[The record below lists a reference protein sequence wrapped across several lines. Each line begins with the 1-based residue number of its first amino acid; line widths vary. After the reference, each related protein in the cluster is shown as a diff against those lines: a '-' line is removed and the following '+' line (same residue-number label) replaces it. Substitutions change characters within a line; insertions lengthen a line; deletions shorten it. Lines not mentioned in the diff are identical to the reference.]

1 MEDIVQGQDEVDA
14 QFFERVTGNRFKVE
28 QREQLQTK
36 YIVQALPESELTLT
50 REKPDQK
57 SRPRKK
63 KEADGEERVV
73 EFAVKTVTYN
83 SLISTVMKFRLPESS
98 GEEEASG
105 AEEHDD
111 LDVTTV
117 NESTNRDEAPKVRK
131 IVGRKSQSGKS
142 QGGKKARRSNTEEEE
157 EEEENESKAQKNA
170 AGKKR
175 ARPKPTVFKKGVW
188 NPSVETVEK
197 CQQLESES
205 LVPNFDCSTR
215 NSNREIIRACK
226 IGSKQLLEKLL
237 TSNYKIS
244 RVTERW
250 GVENSKT
257 AFKVLID
264 EGNID
269 LLIFLV
275 EHVAPGTNKR
285 QTTKYTSDNHVFIQ
299 KIDTGFNDKYAYG
312 TATRKVN
319 VSRGGRMG
327 NNAFVEDAVNYSN
340 DFDQEHAVY
349 FLTSPKTTVDMVK
362 TFLGYF
368 PNFENVLISKTG
380 EVIRAGRREV
390 AEFLLS
396 RALKNEGYG
405 LNEYYIPAL
414 NSKTLDGV
422 REIKKASC
430 TKKAFAISNISPIH
444 CACLNPNADILAHLL
459 AVNPEFTNMDDSLRK
474 PVHYAACCE
483 SPEPL
488 KFLASQNIDT
498 REHDNMRTTPL
509 MYAARAGRE
518 ANVRFLLEENRSNP
532 PFKDRHGYAALH
544 YAAEAG
550 HIHIIKIF
558 LEAGIKISFSGP
570 EKKTAMHI
578 AAALGN
584 FEMVEFLVQNGAKVV
599 VKDKFKRTPLLLAC
613 KNGNLKIASFLL
625 QHGALFDE
633 PDSSGNTPL
642 HYACAYGFPEVI
654 EVLFKA
660 GANPN
665 SANSWNLSPT
675 AVALLKSYFSCLRKM
690 LDNETTDVNCVDDE
704 GRTLVSNAIKTISA
718 ENYNHVSFLLK
729 EKKACPNIPDVR
741 GLTAFDYLCSH
752 NLESLIQMDLGSDQ
766 TLERRNAL
774 RAEKRSLYK
783 KYFRLFLEA
792 GADVNH
798 RDSTGLTP
806 IFRALQA
813 NNPDAVSLLLEER
826 NLELS
831 IISKTNNT
839 IYHSLENMVC
849 QDNFLVMVKKLLER
863 CNHPDLLN
871 KYNDSGKTA
880 LHLLFFKFVSLIPNL
895 KNKILNTL
903 ENELKLKKRKDLAGK
918 MDAETQPKK
927 GSKRF
932 PRKAMADEQEESS
945 EEEEEEGEEGMEDER
960 FEKKPARPKTAFR
973 GLKGGA
979 RMKMQYKNRKYGSKR
994 AYGAGDDEEDEEENP
1009 QYAELSSIAITA
1021 EERLELTK
1029 EAENQLKDRIGEFIE
1044 FMHFFC
1050 RSGADS
1056 SLLMKNPKR
1065 EREPVEADLAEVQD
1079 EYDLLD
1085 YFDRLN
1091 RMVEESIKNKFDIPA
1106 KEKPDPSVGYSLLH
1120 IAVQIPNLHI
1130 LKHLIED
1137 LKIPLNLKSVYGE
1150 SELLKFIESN
1160 SQHKESLEVLEYLVQ
1175 KGAMVELAN
1184 RRGVTPLLYSI
1195 VQSKYEFAGLL
1206 LRYHANVNCQ
1216 DVDGNY
1222 PLLQAI
1228 KNKHLTTIELLIK
1241 HSADPNLVDVNRRN
1255 SIHWSINLSNTDADA
1270 SNEIENVLLSC
1281 GGDLNAVDARGRTPL
1296 HYAFVKIGSPF
1307 NTSNIDP
1314 IETVSNIISRNNVAV
1329 DVRDK
1334 WGNTPLNYAAQ
1345 RGAVISALYLMN
1357 HQADINN
1364 VNCDGNTPLHE
1375 CLLHGHQ
1382 NMTIFMI
1389 QKNAELKLPIKIK
1402 TEEQKRKEMEESA
1415 AKRPK
1420 ADRDEDDDEDPEDH
1434 PFNPFGGSRP
1444 QNYYKRPAKR
1454 RKRGMDEEGKKEEVE
1469 YESSESVL
1477 DEKEDEEDPGAADQ
1491 SVFAQPQPAFG
1502 FGVSTSYGGRFSM
1515 AHQKVPQMQQPSDL
1529 AFGPKETECSTFSI
1543 AIRRNWQSVA
1553 FLMLEYKF
1561 DLSLAILDC
1570 FNHKKYNY
1578 VYTLL
1583 LKKSEAGVYQM
1594 KNSLG
1599 QNLTHLFSKNSSNIS
1614 PELYQKILDKLEAKQ
1629 LDFCSLDSFGKTA
1642 LHYASESGSLKL
1654 VKHLLEKNIDPN
1666 VTDKSGMTPLGLIA
1680 VNNFHHT
1687 VDFCS
1692 VAKGFGLDLD
1702 KRFRFGKKEHTILTF
1717 IISQAK
1723 SFDVFTRLHE
1733 LGADIN
1739 KGDCD
1744 GWVPLVYYIRENR
1757 DEEVKNF
1764 IKSFKATFTRTKD
1777 ELGRTLIHHVVKPRE
1792 FGAYENVPLLEFLA
1806 GYADVNEPDKQ
1817 GRPPV
1822 YYAKQQASGKMLKAL
1837 LKLKAKDYDM
1847 DPGFIRT
1854 TTVML
1859 DNLEF
1864 PKNPYNYEEDF
1875 EKFVEQAKL
1884 EAEKVQDKFEDR
1896 CPPDSLAT
1904 GNYEVCYDGAD
1915 PYDCYMVKVDI
1926 SMGYYSGNTFYKMQI
1941 LREKVRDV
1949 YILFTRWGRVGTDG
1963 QYQQTPFSKIEEAR
1977 KEYCSVFKSKSGNQW
1992 EDRHQFVKVEKKYRL
2007 VPVTKKTRFESFL
2020 KAFNYKD
2027 PRMPQSN
2034 LDKQIFK
2041 LIRRLCNYKVISNA
2055 IKSEYRIDE
2064 SVVPLQS
2071 LTKDRLLDAEAIV
2084 KGLTTAL
2091 ENYEK
2096 ARATRALTEITACAE
2111 ELTKLTS
2118 LFYELLP
2125 STRFRQESIP
2135 PITSAYQLSEL
2146 RKMLN
2151 DLLYFEIAIKLL
2163 CAASYN
2169 VARVN
2174 PVDYMFHSLTFKVI
2188 RLDCQSEEYQIIR

>member
-1 MEDIVQGQDEVDA
+1 M
-14 QFFERVTGNRFKVE
+14 
-28 QREQLQTK
+28 LLTK
-36 YIVQALPESELTLT
+36 YIVQTLPESELTFSKD
-50 REKPDQK
+50 KPEQK

-63 KEADGEERVV
+63 KEADSEEKAE
-73 EFAVKTVTYN
+73 EFKVKTVTYN
-83 SLISTVMKFRLPESS
+83 SLIATVMKFRLPESS

-105 AEEHDD
+105 AEEQDD
-111 LDVTTV
+111 LEVTTV
-117 NESTNRDEAPKVRK
+117 NESTVRDEAPKVRK
-131 IVGRKSQSGKS
+131 IVGKKSQVAKS
-142 QGGKKARRSNTEEEE
+142 QGGKKVRRSNTEEDEE
-157 EEEENESKAQKNA
+157 EEDQESKAQKQG
-170 AGKKR
+170 AGKRKPK
-175 ARPKPTVFKKGVW
+175 PKPTVFKKGVW
-188 NPSVETVEK
+188 NPSIEMAEK

-215 NSNREIIRACK
+215 NSNRELIRACK
-226 IGSKQLLEKLL
+226 IGSKQLLEKVL
-237 TSNYKIS
+237 SSHYRIS

-250 GVENSKT
+250 GVENTKT
-257 AFKVLID
+257 AFKLLID
-264 EGNID
+264 DGNID

-285 QTTKYTSDNHVFIQ
+285 QSIKYTADNHVFIQ

-312 TATRKVN
+312 MATRKVN

-327 NNAFVEDAVNYSN
+327 NNAFVEDAVNYPN

-368 PNFENVLISKTG
+368 PNFENLMISKTG
-380 EVIRAGRREV
+380 DVIRSGRREV
-390 AEFLLS
+390 AEFLLA
-396 RALKNEGYG
+396 RGLKNEGYG
-405 LNEYYIPAL
+405 LNEFYIPAL
-414 NSKTLDGV
+414 TSKTLDGV

-430 TKKAFAISNISPIH
+430 TKKAFAISNVSPIH

-488 KFLASQNIDT
+488 KYLASQNIDT

-509 MYAARAGRE
+509 MYAARAGRSH
-518 ANVRFLLEENRSNP
+518 NVGFLLQENRSNP
-532 PFKDRHGYAALH
+532 PFKDRHGYAAIH
-544 YAAEAG
+544 YAAKAG
-550 HIHIIKIF
+550 HTHVVKLF
-558 LEAGIKISFSGP
+558 LEAGIKIGFPGP
-570 EKKTAMHI
+570 DKKTALHI
-578 AAALGN
+578 AAAQGN

-599 VKDKFKRTPLLLAC
+599 PKDKFKRSPLLLAC
-613 KNGNLKIASFLL
+613 KNGNLKVATYLL
-625 QHGALFDE
+625 QHGSLFDE

-642 HYACAYGFPEVI
+642 HYACAYGYPELI
-654 EVLFKA
+654 EALFKA

-690 LDNETTDVNCVDDE
+690 LDNEATDVNCVDDE
-704 GRTLVSNAIKTISA
+704 GRTLVSNAIKTINA
-718 ENYNHVSFLLK
+718 ENFNHVSFLLK
-729 EKKACPNIPDVR
+729 EKKACPNIPDTR

-752 NLESLIQMDLGSDQ
+752 NLETLIQADLGTDQ

-792 GADVNH
+792 GADINH

-813 NNPDAVSLLLEER
+813 NNPEAVSLLLEEKH
-826 NLELS
+826 LELN

-849 QDNFLVMVKKLLER
+849 QDSFLVMVKKLLEK
-863 CNHPDLLN
+863 CNHPALLN
-871 KYNDSGKTA
+871 KYNHSGKTA
-880 LHLLFFKFVSLIPNL
+880 LHVLFHRFVSLIPNL
-895 KNKILNTL
+895 KNRFLNTL
-903 ENELKLKKRKDLAGK
+903 ENELKLKKRKEMAGK
-918 MDAETQPKK
+918 MDAETEIKK
-927 GSKRF
+927 ASKRF
-932 PRKAMADEQEESS
+932 PRKAMADEQEDDFED
-945 EEEEEEGEEGMEDER
+945 EEESEDPMEDER
-960 FEKKPARPKTAFR
+960 GSKPRTKAYR

-979 RMKMQYKNRKYGSKR
+979 RMKMKYMKRKYAGQR
-994 AYGAGDDEEDEEENP
+994 ASGQDEEDDEENP

-1021 EERLELTK
+1021 EERVELNR
-1029 EAENQLKDRIGEFIE
+1029 EADNQLKDRIGEFVE
-1044 FMHFFC
+1044 FMNFFC

-1065 EREPVEADLAEVQD
+1065 EREPTEENLDAEIKD

-1091 RMVEESIKNKFDIPA
+1091 AMVEEAVKNKFDLPA
-1106 KEKPDPSVGYSLLH
+1106 KEKPDPSVGFSLLH

-1130 LKHLIED
+1130 LQQLIED

-1150 SELLKFIESN
+1150 TELLKFIESN
-1160 SQHKESLEVLEYLVQ
+1160 VQSKESLEVLEYLVK

-1184 RRGVTPLLYSI
+1184 KRGVTPLLFSI
-1195 VQSKYEFAGLL
+1195 LQSKYDFAAVL
-1206 LRYHANVNCQ
+1206 LRYNANVNCQ

-1228 KNKHLTTIELLIK
+1228 KNRHLTTIELLIK
-1241 HSADPNLVDVNRRN
+1241 HKANPNLVDANLRN
-1255 SIHWSINLSNTDADA
+1255 SIHWSINLSNVDADA

-1296 HYAFVKIGSPF
+1296 HYAFVKIGNPF

-1314 IETVSNIISRNNVAV
+1314 IETVSNIISREKVAV

-1357 HQADINN
+1357 HHANINN
-1364 VNCDGNTPLHE
+1364 LNNDGNTPLHE
-1375 CLLHGHQ
+1375 CLLNGHQ

-1389 QKNAELKLPIKIK
+1389 QKNAELKLPVKIK

-1415 AKRPK
+1415 AKK
-1420 ADRDEDDDEDPEDH
+1420 QKNDDDEDEDEDQQH
-1434 PFNPFGGSRP
+1434 YGGFRTIYNPQ

-1454 RKRGMDEEGKKEEVE
+1454 RKKAMDEENKKEDIE

-1477 DEKEDEEDPGAADQ
+1477 DDKDDDEEREEPDAP
-1491 SVFAQPQPAFG
+1491 VFGQPQPPFG
-1502 FGVSTSYGGRFSM
+1502 FGMTSSFGGRFSM
-1515 AHQKVPQMQQPSDL
+1515 AHQKVQQPQQVSDL
-1529 AFGPKETECSTFSI
+1529 AFGAKETECSTFSI

-1570 FNHKKYNY
+1570 FNHRKYNY

-1599 QNLTHLFSKNSSNIS
+1599 QNLTHLFSKNSNNVS

-1629 LDFCSLDSFGKTA
+1629 LDFASQDSFGKTA
-1642 LHYASESGSLKL
+1642 LHYACESGCLRL
-1654 VKHLLEKNIDPN
+1654 IRHLLEQRIDPN
-1666 VTDKSGMTPLGLIA
+1666 LADHAGMTPLGYIA
-1680 VNNFHHT
+1680 VHNFHHA

-1692 VAKGFGLDLD
+1692 AAKSFGLDLD
-1702 KRFRFGKKEHTILTF
+1702 KRFKVGKKEHTVLTF
-1717 IISQAK
+1717 IIAQAK

-1733 LGADIN
+1733 LGADLN

-1764 IKSFKATFTRTKD
+1764 IKSFKSTFTRTKD
-1777 ELGRTLIHHVVKPRE
+1777 AQGRTLIHHVVRPRE
-1792 FGAYENVPLLEFLA
+1792 FGAYENVQLLEFLA
-1806 GYADVNEPDKQ
+1806 NFADVNEPDSQ
-1817 GRPPV
+1817 GHPPI
-1822 YYAKQQASGKMLKAL
+1822 YYAKQQRSGKMLKAL
-1837 LKLKAKDYDM
+1837 LKLKARDQDM
-1847 DPGFIRT
+1847 DPGIVRT
-1854 TTVML
+1854 TTTML

-1864 PKNPYNYEEDF
+1864 PHNPYNYEEDF
-1875 EKFVEQAKL
+1875 EKFVEQAKQ
-1884 EAEKVQDKFEDR
+1884 EAEKLQDKFEDR
-1896 CPPDSLAT
+1896 CQPDSLAT
-1904 GNYEVCYDGAD
+1904 GNYEVCYDGSD

-1977 KEYCSVFKSKSGNQW
+1977 KEHCSVFKSKTGNQW
-1992 EDRHQFVKVEKKYRL
+1992 EDRHQFVKVDKKYRL
-2007 VPVTKKTRFESFL
+2007 VPLAKKTRFESFL

-2034 LDKQIFK
+2034 LDKHIFK
-2041 LIRRLCNYKVISNA
+2041 LIRRLCNYKVISSA
-2055 IKSEYRIDE
+2055 IKAEYRIDE
-2064 SVVPLQS
+2064 AVVPLQS

-2096 ARATRALTEITACAE
+2096 ARSARALNEITACAE

-2125 STRFRQESIP
+2125 STRFRQEAIP

-2163 CAASYN
+2163 CAASFN
-2169 VARVN
+2169 VMRVN

-2188 RLDCQSEEYQIIR
+2188 RLDSQSEEYQIIR